1 MWFQHLQTV
10 QDNRKRGASK
20 AAKTRRERGLNKKTE
35 NHNTEASYFIVSVP
49 LKCQIPLGLT
59 HFRLEVY
66 VFQLLLVLM
75 ACE

>member
-20 AAKTRRERGLNKKTE
+20 AAKTRGERGLNKKTE
-35 NHNTEASYFIVSVP
+35 NQNTEASYFIVSAVLDSFEIGSICFSIVTS
-49 LKCQIPLGLT
+49 LKI
-59 HFRLEVY
+59 
-66 VFQLLLVLM
+66 M